1 MKRLNDLKINEEGI
15 IVKVDTNQ
23 NIKRR
28 LMDIG
33 FVKGERVKLILKNFG
48 DNMRAYKIKNTVMA
62 LRVNDTKNILI
73 RKV

>member
-15 IVKVDTNQ
+15 IIEIDTNQ